1 MLSTFQSSPSFSL
14 DSPAAA
20 AARRARLPALP
31 GAVLPAS
38 QQSTTTATQRVKTTS
53 ESWNSSYCPFHRG
66 QRLHRYG
73 LQHCGKADVPLEQST
88 APVPQHHRPKDSP
101 ATVFARLYPP
111 WAGSE
116 KMSSVVSHGPCYCR
130 QPRQRKAGFE
140 TVPRVVGCRA
150 HEMICP
156 TAVWTAWRT
165 TYLRQA
171 MRFQSACTSNLGTGT
186 PNPSN
191 NIWKENS
198 PNTELKKKN

>member
-1 MLSTFQSSPSFSL
+1 MKLI
-14 DSPAAA
+14 
-20 AARRARLPALP
+20 
-31 GAVLPAS
+31 VLPLPQATAFTS
-38 QQSTTTATQRVKTTS
+38 LQTSALWQGRCATQA
-53 ESWNSSYCPFHRG
+53 E
-66 QRLHRYG
+66 
-73 LQHCGKADVPLEQST
+73 HC
-88 APVPQHHRPKDSP
+88 APVPQRRRPEDSP
-101 ATVFARLYPP
+101 ATVFALLYPP

-116 KMSSVVSHGPCYCR
+116 KMSSAVSHGPCYCR

-140 TVPRVVGCRA
+140 TVPRVVGCGA

-156 TAVWTAWRT
+156 TAVWTTRCT

-171 MRFQSACTSNLGTGT
+171 TRLQSACTSNLGTGT